1 MSSIIHFLIRDFF
14 KKRGFVDSPDG
25 IKKKHKNDIPLS
37 GGLSFAVS
45 FTIFSLFSFAVF
57 YFNLGGFFSFNLLEV
72 VLVSNG
78 YPYVFLGWLIFLSIV
93 LLAICLIDDL
103 VNLPVWVRLFAQIS
117 CTILMI
123 QLGNMN
129 IINLGSLFGGQD
141 IVLHEYLGFLFT
153 VFCVVGIINAFNW
166 IDGLDGLF
174 SFQVFIAVMG
184 LSILVGNITFASIAF
199 IAALLPY
206 SMMNLGFLGSRSKVF
221 IGDHGAMT
229 IGFILACNLIFVSQ
243 NSFVDVRPVDALWC
257 VGLVL
262 LNAIRVMWLRFKRKV
277 SIFNSDREHIHHYFL
292 DQGYSD
298 KTALLIVCSIGLSIS
313 GFGWILYFLDFP
325 EWFSLVMF
333 LSILFLWSF
342 IGKFANQFMVSP
354 KESLQSSK

>member
-14 KKRGFVDSPDG
+14 KKRGFIDSPDG

-57 YFNLGGFFSFNLLEV
+57 YFNLSGFFSFNLLEV
-72 VLVSNG
+72 VLVSSE
-78 YPYVFLGWLIFLSIV
+78 YPYVFLGWLITLSLV

-103 VNLPVWVRLFAQIS
+103 INLPVWARLFAQIS
-117 CTILMI
+117 CTVLMI

-129 IINLGSLFGGQD
+129 IINLGPIFGGQD
-141 IVLHEYLGFLFT
+141 IVLHEYLAYFFT

-206 SMMNLGFLGSRSKVF
+206 TIMNLGFLGSRSKVF

-229 IGFILACNLIFVSQ
+229 IGFILACNLIFISQ
-243 NSFVDVRPVDALWC
+243 NSFIEARPVDALWC

-262 LNAIRVMWLRFKRKV
+262 LNAVRVMWLRFKRKV

-292 DQGYSD
+292 DQGYSN
-298 KTALLIVCSIGLSIS
+298 KATLLIVCSISLSIS

-325 EWFSLVMF
+325 EWFSLAMF
-333 LSILFLWSF
+333 LSILFIWSF
-342 IGKFANQFMVSP
+342 ISKFAKRIIESP

>member
-14 KKRGFVDSPDG
+14 KKIGFVDSPDG
-25 IKKKHKNDIPLS
+25 VKKKHKNNIPLS

-72 VLVSNG
+72 VLVSND
-78 YPYVFLGWLIFLSIV
+78 YPYIFLGWLIFLSIV

-129 IINLGSLFGGQD
+129 IINLGPLFGGQD

-184 LSILVGNITFASIAF
+184 LSILLGNITFASIAF

-206 SMMNLGFLGSRSKVF
+206 SMMNLGFLGIKFKVF

-229 IGFILACNLIFVSQ
+229 IGFILACNFILATQSSLIEA
-243 NSFVDVRPVDALWC
+243 RPVDALWC

-262 LNAIRVMWLRFKRKV
+262 LNAVRVMWLRFKSKV
-277 SIFNSDREHIHHYFL
+277 SIFNSDRKHIHHFYL
-292 DQGYSD
+292 DLGFSSR
-298 KTALLIVCSIGLSIS
+298 KTLLIVSSIS
-313 GFGWILYFLDFP
+313 LAISSFGITLMYFNVP
-325 EWFSLVMF
+325 EWISLV
-333 LSILFLWSF
+333 LFLLIWPLWSLLSYLMNKK
-342 IGKFANQFMVSP
+342 IKS
-354 KESLQSSK
+354 

>member
-25 IKKKHKNDIPLS
+25 IKKKHKSDIPLS

-45 FTIFSLFSFAVF
+45 FAIFSLFSFAVF
-57 YFNLGGFFSFNLLEV
+57 YFNLDSFFSFSLLEV
-72 VLVSNG
+72 VLVSNE

-129 IINLGSLFGGQD
+129 IINLGPLFGGQD

-153 VFCVVGIINAFNW
+153 VFCVVGVINAFNW

-184 LSILVGNITFASIAF
+184 LSILVGNITSVSYTHLTLPTI
-199 IAALLPY
+199 LL
-206 SMMNLGFLGSRSKVF
+206 V
-221 IGDHGAMT
+221 
-229 IGFILACNLIFVSQ
+229 
-243 NSFVDVRPVDALWC
+243 
-257 VGLVL
+257 
-262 LNAIRVMWLRFKRKV
+262 
-277 SIFNSDREHIHHYFL
+277 
-292 DQGYSD
+292 
-298 KTALLIVCSIGLSIS
+298 
-313 GFGWILYFLDFP
+313 
-325 EWFSLVMF
+325 
-333 LSILFLWSF
+333 
-342 IGKFANQFMVSP
+342 
-354 KESLQSSK
+354 